1 MEDSM
6 VAYYQNHQWKVTE
19 LGIESLSPDFDYEV
33 EAERLLEVAER
44 NGETLYDLPVH
55 MAEKCW
61 VDIEAFIAAFE
72 KALAIHA
79 SRYKPELD
87 EEMLAASFRAAR
99 REAQLETEAG
109 PGAFGLVPQRRG
121 RFTTFAFVTLH

>member
-72 KALAIHA
+72 RPWQFTPAGTSLSSTKRCWLRA
-79 SRYKPELD
+79 SGLRVGRPNW
-87 EEMLAASFRAAR
+87 R
-99 REAQLETEAG
+99 RKQGLERLG
-109 PGAFGLVPQRRG
+109 WCRSGAVGSQ
-121 RFTTFAFVTLH
+121 HSHS